1 MTKKSKVVLDKTIKP
16 STEDTAK
23 PKYVY
28 DEYYDYF
35 TFKMKPVSD
44 QWIDALA
51 HDLLD
56 WATTNDNAFK
66 ITQFYHLRGIG
77 SDDIKRWRERN
88 KNLDVAYVRALEM
101 LGNRREIG
109 AIKGKLKEGIVLSS
123 MPMYDKK
130 WKSLAEWRAALRNK
144 ADEEKPV
151 RVIIEQIPSS
161 DKVPPR
167 KNDNETV

>member
-1 MTKKSKVVLDKTIKP
+1 MTKKSKVVLDKTP
-16 STEDTAK
+16 QPTTEAPAK
-23 PKYVY
+23 PKYMY

-35 TFKMKPVSD
+35 TFKMRPVSD

-51 HDLLD
+51 HELLD

-66 ITQFYHLRGIG
+66 ITQFYHMKGIG

-144 ADEEKPV
+144 SEEEKTV
-151 RVIIEQIPSS
+151 KVLLEHIPSS
-161 DKVPPR
+161 DIVPD
-167 KNDNETV
+167 KKKESNGD